1 MRPEEEGVK
10 IPEAGAELRDDKLY
24 PTIRAL
30 VDGGD
35 VYKIVLYRLKKG
47 VRYLYFYVRGD
58 AAAARAVK
66 LGRY

>member
-1 MRPEEEGVK
+1 VRLEEEGVK

-30 VDGGD
+30 VDGG

-47 VRYLYFYVRGD
+47 
-58 AAAARAVK
+58 ATSSST
-66 LGRY
+66 